1 MVAALEHKKKNRDFN
16 GKLETRNK
24 ITEIRKTTTREAE
37 KVAISMGPFV
47 VTVPA
52 LLPIID
58 TGGVREGDA
67 CRGLLHVWHSASALL
82 KVLSIKLEF

>member
-1 MVAALEHKKKNRDFN
+1 
-16 GKLETRNK
+16 LETRNK
-24 ITEIRKTTTREAE
+24 ITEIRKTTTGEAE
-37 KVAISMGPFV
+37 KMAISMGAFV

-67 CRGLLHVWHSASALL
+67 CSALLHVWHTASALL
-82 KVLSIKLEF
+82 KVLSIKLELFCSECPTHNITDKWL